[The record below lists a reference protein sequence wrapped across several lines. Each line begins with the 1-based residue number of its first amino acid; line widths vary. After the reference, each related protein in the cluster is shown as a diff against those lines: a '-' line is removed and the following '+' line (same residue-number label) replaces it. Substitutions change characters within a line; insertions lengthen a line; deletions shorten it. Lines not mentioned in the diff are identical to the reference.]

1 MKNFILFVLLSCFIP
16 QIVNAQAA
24 IDADTEPKL
33 KGRVKKVIEYSYHSV
48 REDINL
54 DSLKYPEKTVENFN
68 ENGDKTDESNFDR
81 KGGLIGKMV
90 FDNTDPKKII
100 QTMYDNRGDLMAKY
114 ISIYDKNGNVIEEGT
129 YLGWT
134 QLLENAVYNFK
145 FIYKYD
151 NRNNRIEAD
160 SYRPGDASKDRPG
173 YVNTYVYN
181 EQNQMTNEYEIKYL
195 PKVIRKGSRIVT
207 CSLDGNERKFQIY
220 DSNNKL
226 ISGHTFSYSNIDTQG
241 NWLLMIDDFREKSKI
256 NGNVVIKDIV
266 KREITYYE

>member
-1 MKNFILFVLLSCFIP
+1 MVAN
-16 QIVNAQAA
+16 
-24 IDADTEPKL
+24 TEPKL
-33 KGRVKKVIEYSYHSV
+33 KGHVKMVVEYTYTV
-48 REDINL
+48 FNDNVNI
-54 DSLKYPEKTVENFN
+54 DSLNHPEKRIENFD
-68 ENGDKTDESNFDR
+68 EKGVKTDESTFDR
-81 KGGLIGKMV
+81 TGSLISTTI

-100 QTMYDNRGDLMAKY
+100 KDEYSKSGYLTAKY
-114 ISIYDKNGNVIEEGT
+114 MSIYDDNGNLIEEGT
-129 YLGWT
+129 YSGWT
-134 QLLENAVYNFK
+134 PLLENATYNFK

-151 NRNNRIEAD
+151 TRNNRIEAD
-160 SYRPGDASKDRPG
+160 SYRPEYSSINKAG

-195 PKVIRKGSRIVT
+195 PKVSKKGNRIVT
-207 CSLDGNERKFQIY
+207 YSPDGNERKFQIY